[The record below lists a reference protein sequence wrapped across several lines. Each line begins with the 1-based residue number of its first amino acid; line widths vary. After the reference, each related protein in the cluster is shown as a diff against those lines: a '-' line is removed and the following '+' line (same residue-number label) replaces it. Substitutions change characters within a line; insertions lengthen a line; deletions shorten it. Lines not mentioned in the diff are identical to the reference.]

1 MLSIL
6 PMGSVGHSGSARRP
20 RRVVRMAAVMTGLSL
35 LAPVS
40 AFAQCTDTFN
50 YAANIGGNIVPVQ
63 NLLPLGSGSSLAVL
77 TSTINTVNTAFL
89 ASTSAFVS
97 APGGAKPDERGNGM
111 WMRGIAG
118 TVETKTTSTGTLD
131 ASAIALSA
139 TGSQN
144 CKTTIKQSYAGFQLG
159 YDIAVL
165 NRGGSGANWHFGVTG
180 GQVVANLK
188 DGTPGA
194 TYDNASGLG
203 PFTVGA
209 GQLVQDTQVPY
220 VGLYTTYTQKGFF
233 ADGMLRWDF
242 YRNQFTDPG
251 NGITTPKGFDGRGF
265 SVLGNMGYTFPLRDG
280 WFFEPSGGMMYSKV
294 GIDQLSISA
303 FGGSYATGTVSI
315 NDIESLMGRFTLRFG
330 KNFTM
335 GNYAYQ
341 PFFSAGVFHE
351 FLGNVTATSIEN
363 STTGAI
369 NGLKLTT
376 TSKDGLGTYGQ
387 FSLGTAVVLPNNIT
401 TFVRGDYRTG
411 EHIESWGINGGVRF
425 NF

>member
-1 MLSIL
+1 
-6 PMGSVGHSGSARRP
+6 
-20 RRVVRMAAVMTGLSL
+20 MAAVMTGLSL

-50 YAANIGGNIVPVQ
+50 YVGVVSGSNVPVQ

-97 APGGAKPDERGNGM
+97 APGGAKPDERGNGL
-111 WMRGIAG
+111 WTRGIAG
-118 TVETKTTSTGTLD
+118 SVETKTNSVGVLDTSAVSPAVSAATGT
-131 ASAIALSA
+131 
-139 TGSQN
+139 QN
-144 CKTTIKQSYAGFQLG
+144 CKTTIRQSYAGIQLG
-159 YDIAVL
+159 YDFAIL
-165 NRGGSGANWHFGVTG
+165 NRGGTGENWHFGVTG

-188 DGTPGA
+188 DATPGTTYTNNYPA
-194 TYDNASGLG
+194 TL
-203 PFTVGA
+203 TVGA
-209 GQLVQDTQVPY
+209 GQLTQDTQVPY
-220 VGLYTTYTQKGFF
+220 VGLYTTYTRSGFF

-242 YRNQFTDPG
+242 YRNQFSDPG
-251 NGITTPKGFDGRGF
+251 NGLTTSKGFDATGF
-265 SVLGNMGYTFPLRDG
+265 SALGNMGYTFPLRDG
-280 WFFEPSGGMMYSKV
+280 WFLEPSSGMMYSKV
-294 GIDQLSISA
+294 SVDQLSISA
-303 FGGSYATGTVSI
+303 FGGQYASGTVSI
-315 NDIESLMGRFTLRFG
+315 NDIESLIGRFTLRFG
-330 KNFTM
+330 RNFTM

-363 STTGAI
+363 STTSSI